1 MGLERVDAVTR
12 SGERVGRS
20 LRYPRHDSDVSHHSL
35 LVGSVSFQHEDL
47 EVYRHALSFVRLSAR
62 LARAFPSGY
71 SALAD
76 QLRRGAASICLNI
89 AEGAGEVSGPEKAR
103 FYRMARRS
111 ATECA
116 AVLDIRAV
124 VEVGATPAPGEDGE
138 LPAAKALLL
147 RIVPMLVKLAKS
159 VEGKPGGQS

>member
-1 MGLERVDAVTR
+1 MG
-12 SGERVGRS
+12 SI
-20 LRYPRHDSDVSHHSL
+20 
-35 LVGSVSFQHEDL
+35 SFQHDDL
-47 EVYRHALSFVRLSAR
+47 EVYRHALSFARLSAR

-71 SALAD
+71 SGLAD
-76 QLRRGAASICLNI
+76 QLRRAAASICLNI

-116 AVLDIRAV
+116 AVLDVRAV
-124 VEVGATPAPGEDGE
+124 VEGGTTPVRGEDDD

-159 VEGKPGGQS
+159 VESKAGGQT